1 MYHIQ
6 DFFHSNVLL
15 CYLPNQFYL
24 LTNFTSFFKLCSLI
38 NFLFFFF
45 QQLVALISV
54 DDGNATRT
62 SRFANYLRNMLP
74 SNDVSVMELVAK
86 AVGRLAQVGG
96 TYAADY
102 VEFEVKKSLE
112 WLSGDRHEGRRH
124 AAVTDLF

>member
-1 MYHIQ
+1 
-6 DFFHSNVLL
+6 
-15 CYLPNQFYL
+15 
-24 LTNFTSFFKLCSLI
+24 
-38 NFLFFFF
+38 
-45 QQLVALISV
+45 
-54 DDGNATRT
+54 
-62 SRFANYLRNMLP
+62 MLP

-124 AAVTDLF
+124 AAVTLYYIQNCLNSYFFVLTLQSIYIYILIAIFWNH

>member
-1 MYHIQ
+1 MVFNTIPIK
-6 DFFHSNVLL
+6 
-15 CYLPNQFYL
+15 YLSQ
-24 LTNFTSFFKLCSLI
+24 SFETLFQYGLKSIVILFNSFLVCLI
-38 NFLFFFF
+38 G
-45 QQLVALISV
+45 V
-54 DDGNATRT
+54 DGGNATRT

-124 AAVTDLF
+124 AAVS

>member
-1 MYHIQ
+1 
-6 DFFHSNVLL
+6 
-15 CYLPNQFYL
+15 
-24 LTNFTSFFKLCSLI
+24 
-38 NFLFFFF
+38 
-45 QQLVALISV
+45 
-54 DDGNATRT
+54 
-62 SRFANYLRNMLP
+62 MLP

-124 AAVTDLF
+124 AAVYYIQNCLNSYFFVLTLQSIYILIAIFWNQIILVWNFNNSALFHDLRLDYWRK

>member
-1 MYHIQ
+1 
-6 DFFHSNVLL
+6 
-15 CYLPNQFYL
+15 
-24 LTNFTSFFKLCSLI
+24 
-38 NFLFFFF
+38 
-45 QQLVALISV
+45 
-54 DDGNATRT
+54 
-62 SRFANYLRNMLP
+62 MLP

-124 AAVTDLF
+124 AAVTLYYIQNCLNSYFFVLTLQSIYILIAIFWNH

>member
-1 MYHIQ
+1 M
-6 DFFHSNVLL
+6 
-15 CYLPNQFYL
+15 
-24 LTNFTSFFKLCSLI
+24 
-38 NFLFFFF
+38 
-45 QQLVALISV
+45 

-62 SRFANYLRNMLP
+62 ARFANYLRNMLP

-124 AAVTDLF
+124 AAVSFGFILKFLI